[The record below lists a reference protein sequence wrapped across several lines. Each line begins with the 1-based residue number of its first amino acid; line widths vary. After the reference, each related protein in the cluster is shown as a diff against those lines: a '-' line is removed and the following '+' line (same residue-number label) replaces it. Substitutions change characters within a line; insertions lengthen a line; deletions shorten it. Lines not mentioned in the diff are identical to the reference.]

1 MEKKKKKK
9 KKFSSKVNTLVYV
22 EVGDSEKLM
31 IYWMQW
37 QSQNFSLG
45 WQD

>member
-31 IYWMQW
+31 IYCMQW